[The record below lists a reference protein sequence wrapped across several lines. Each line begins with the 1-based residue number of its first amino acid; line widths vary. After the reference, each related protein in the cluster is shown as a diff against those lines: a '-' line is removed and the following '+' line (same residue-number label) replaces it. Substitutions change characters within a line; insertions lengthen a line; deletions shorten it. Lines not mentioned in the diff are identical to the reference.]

1 MPALG
6 SWLTFYQNYLGVEL
20 GKPNGEG
27 WVNLDCTLPWHHDT
41 DRHAAVNLYSGN
53 YRCVSEDCR
62 EHTREAIGR
71 ERVEAISPTEF
82 LELSQNL
89 DTWNAQRLV
98 SEFALSLNGSS
109 KEDQKLETGFRVL
122 PRQEMERLSDAQLA
136 LDDDISLVRDY
147 CESRGIRSETLREA
161 GAGYLEDYGGH
172 EYICLPY
179 FAGGQLVAVRL
190 RSWHGTRKR
199 FIKNSC
205 QALFLGDTLLSPD
218 SRTALICE
226 GETDT
231 LVLKQVISD
240 AGYDHIPVV
249 GSPGVDFRHEW
260 ARHFQEYTR
269 IIVVPQSDR
278 ASQQTFVHNLRG
290 VFGARLEVV
299 PLPWPATVFG
309 GNDVSD
315 FIRACPNGI
324 DEFVQLLGLSAED
337 SERKPYAYT
346 LKNLRAEAQTEAR
359 WIIPN
364 LIERGTKTLL
374 VGEPKSYKTW
384 IAINLIHSACTATS
398 FMGNASWKPT
408 ETFSAV
414 LVEEEGPSYR
424 IGQRFAK
431 VFGDDSTERLWV
443 IHRQGVK
450 LDDQE
455 SFSRLRQQILRLQP
469 DIILFD
475 PYASIHTQD
484 ENTVQGAIVVQDALN
499 EILRALPSAAIVVL
513 HHTPKGGDG
522 PRGSGALWGAG
533 DVMLRVSKLDPGR
546 VLLRID
552 ERDLPDETEGGLEF
566 VMDGATGRFAPAEQF
581 SISPRVKVTLAVA
594 EGAGAISA
602 VKEYLDARNEW
613 ATLEDIQSAC
623 DLSRNP
629 AKKHLLALQREG
641 FIDVR
646 GTGLKGQPKEY
657 KIARE

>member
-1 MPALG
+1 LPSTG
-6 SWLTFYQNYLGVEL
+6 WKEFYENYLGVEL
-20 GKPNGEG
+20 GKPNTDG
-27 WVNLDCTLPWHHDT
+27 WVNFNCNLPWHLDS

-53 YRCVSEDCR
+53 YRCVNEKCR
-62 EHTREAIGR
+62 EQMRKEVGR
-71 ERVEAISPTEF
+71 DRVEIISPTEF
-82 LELSQNL
+82 LVLSQNL
-89 DTWNAQRLV
+89 DGWDAQRVV
-98 SEFALSLNGSS
+98 SEFALTLNGSS

-122 PRQEMERLSDAQLA
+122 SRQEVERLSDAQLA
-136 LDDDISLVRDY
+136 LDDDQALVRDY

-205 QALFLGDTLLSPD
+205 QALFLGDTLLDAD
-218 SRTALICE
+218 SRTAIICE

-231 LVLKQVISD
+231 LVLRQVISD
-240 AGYDHIPVV
+240 AGFSHIPVI
-249 GSPGVDFRHEW
+249 GSPGVDFRYEW
-260 ARHFQEYTR
+260 SRHFQEYTR
-269 IIVVPQSDR
+269 VIVVPQSDR
-278 ASQQTFVHNLRG
+278 ASQQTFLHNLRG

-299 PLPWPATVFG
+299 TLPWPANVYG
-309 GNDVSD
+309 GNDISD
-315 FIRACPNGI
+315 FVRACPNGI
-324 DEFVQLLGLSAED
+324 DAFVQLLGLSAED
-337 SERKPYAYT
+337 SERRPYAYT
-346 LKNLRAEAQTEAR
+346 LETLRQEAQTEAR

-364 LIERGTKTLL
+364 LIERGTKTLI

-398 FMGNASWKPT
+398 FMGNASWKPM
-408 ETFSAV
+408 ETFSAC
-414 LVEEEGPSYR
+414 LIEEEGPSYR
-424 IGQRFAK
+424 IGQRFSK
-431 VFGDDSTERLWV
+431 VFGTDHTDSLWV

-455 SFSRLRQQILRLQP
+455 SFSKLRQELLRLQP

-499 EILRALPSAAIVVL
+499 EILRAIPSTAIVVL

-566 VMDGATGRFAPAEQF
+566 IMDNATGRFSPSEQF
-581 SISPRVKVTLAVA
+581 TISPQAKIVFAV
-594 EGAGAISA
+594 ESSTGAISQ
-602 VKEYLDARNEW
+602 VKEYLEERDDW
-613 ATLEDIQSAC
+613 ATIEDVMSAC
-623 DLSRNP
+623 NLTRNP
-629 AKKHLLALQREG
+629 ARKHLLALQREH
-641 FIDVR
+641 FIVVR
-646 GTGLKGQPKEY
+646 GTGLKGQPREY
-657 KIARE
+657 KIDNE

>member
-1 MPALG
+1 LPALG
-6 SWLTFYQNYLGVEL
+6 SWLMFYQNYLGGDL
-20 GKPNGEG
+20 GKPNTDG
-27 WVNLDCTLPWHHDT
+27 WVSLQCILPWHHDT
-41 DRHAAVNLYSGN
+41 DRHAAINLYSGN
-53 YRCVSEDCR
+53 YRCVNETCR
-62 EHTREAIGR
+62 KHTRKATGR
-71 ERVEAISPTEF
+71 ERVEVISPAEF

-89 DTWNAQRLV
+89 DTWNAQRIV
-98 SEFALSLNGSS
+98 GEFALSLNGTS
-109 KEDQKLETGFRVL
+109 KEEQKLETSFRIL
-122 PRQEMERLSDAQLA
+122 PRQEVERLHNAQLA
-136 LDDDISLVRDY
+136 FSDDTPLVQNY

-199 FIKNSC
+199 YIKNSC

-218 SRTALICE
+218 SRTALVCE

-240 AGYDHIPVV
+240 AGYDHIPVI

-269 IIVVPQSDR
+269 VIVVPQSDR

-299 PLPWPATVFG
+299 TLPWPAEVFG
-309 GNDVSD
+309 GNDISD
-315 FIRACPNGI
+315 FVRACPDGV

-337 SERKPYAYT
+337 SDRKPYAYT
-346 LKNLRAEAQTEAR
+346 LETLRTEAQTEAR

-398 FMGNASWKPT
+398 FMGNAAWKPT
-408 ETFSAV
+408 ETFSAM
-414 LVEEEGPSYR
+414 LIEEEGPSYR
-424 IGQRFAK
+424 LGQRFEK
-431 VFGDDSTERLWV
+431 VFGSDDTEHLWV

-450 LDDQE
+450 VDNLE
-455 SFSRLRQQILRLQP
+455 SFSKLRQQILRLQP
-469 DIILFD
+469 DLIFFD

-484 ENTVQGAIVVQDALN
+484 ENTVQGAIIVQDALN

-546 VLLRID
+546 ILLRID

-566 VMDGATGRFAPAEQF
+566 IMDNATGRFSPAESF
-581 SISPRVKVTLAVA
+581 SISPQVKITLAV
-594 EGAGAISA
+594 EAGDGIVSK
-602 VKEYLDARNEW
+602 VKEYLEARNEW
-613 ATLEDIQSAC
+613 STIEDIMSAC
-623 DLSRNP
+623 DLTRNP
-629 AKKHLLALQREG
+629 AKKHLTALQREG
-641 FIDVR
+641 IIDVR
-646 GTGLKGQPKEY
+646 GTGFKGQPKEY
-657 KIARE
+657 RIAQE

>member
-1 MPALG
+1 LPPSA
-6 SWLTFYQNYLGVEL
+6 SWVSFYENYLGIEL
-20 GKPNGEG
+20 GKPSLDG
-27 WVNLDCTLPWHHDT
+27 WINFNCILPWHHDT
-41 DRHAAVNLYSGN
+41 DRHAAVNLLSGN
-53 YRCVSEDCR
+53 YRCVHDKCR
-62 EHTREAIGR
+62 TQVRKAIGR
-71 ERVEAISPTEF
+71 ERVEVISPAEF
-82 LELSQNL
+82 LTLSQNFNSW
-89 DTWNAQRLV
+89 DAQRLV
-98 SEFALSLNGSS
+98 SEFAVSLNGTS
-109 KEDQKLETGFRVL
+109 KEEQKLETAFRVL
-122 PRQEMERLSDAQLA
+122 PRQEAERLHNAQLA
-136 LDDDISLVRDY
+136 LNDDSPLVRDY
-147 CESRGIRSETLREA
+147 CESRGVRFETLREA
-161 GAGYLEDYGGH
+161 SAGYLEDYGGH

-179 FAGGQLVAVRL
+179 VAGGQLVAVRL

-199 FIKNSC
+199 FIKNSS
-205 QALFLGDTLLSPD
+205 QALFLGDTLLAAD

-240 AGYDHIPVV
+240 AGYDHIPVI

-269 IIVVPQSDR
+269 VIVVPQSDR

-299 PLPWPATVFG
+299 TLPWPANVFG
-309 GNDVSD
+309 GNDISD
-315 FIRACPNGI
+315 FIRACPNGV

-337 SERKPYAYT
+337 SDRKPYAYT
-346 LKNLRAEAQTEAR
+346 LNTLREEAKTEAR

-384 IAINLIHSACTATS
+384 IAVNLIHSACTATS

-408 ETFSAV
+408 ETFSAM
-414 LVEEEGPSYR
+414 LIEEEGPSYR
-424 IGQRFAK
+424 LGQRFAK
-431 VFGDDSTERLWV
+431 VFGPDDTKGLWV

-450 LDDQE
+450 VDALE
-455 SFSRLRQQILRLQP
+455 SFSKLRQQILRLQP
-469 DIILFD
+469 DLILFD

-533 DVMLRVSKLDPGR
+533 DVMLRVSKIDPGR
-546 VLLRID
+546 ILLRID

-566 VMDGATGRFAPAEQF
+566 IMDNATGRFAPADNF
-581 SISPRVKVTLAVA
+581 SISPQARVMLAI
-594 EGAGAISA
+594 ESSESAISK
-602 VKEYLDARNEW
+602 VKEYLEERAEW
-613 ATLEDIQSAC
+613 STLEDIMSAC
-623 DLSRNP
+623 NLSRNP
-629 AKKHLLALQREG
+629 ARKHLIALEREG
-641 FIDVR
+641 IIDIR

-657 KIARE
+657 KIA